1 MVYDQFCGMSEILED
16 MAQELELYEKYD
28 FALGEQLSTM
38 LRASGVLPIDV
49 SCRVDRYNRLSV
61 EIEAAKEEAA
71 ALFKRIFCGRLTG
84 YAEEKWMHPVSA
96 QRRTGAG
103 FSLVKSR
110 RSRRNWR

>member
-1 MVYDQFCGMSEILED
+1 MSEILED

-49 SCRVDRYNRLSV
+49 NCRVDRYNRLSV

-71 ALFKRIFCGRLTG
+71 ALFKKDLLRQIDRVYECSISTTTSL
-84 YAEEKWMHPVSA
+84 EVLL
-96 QRRTGAG
+96 RTAG
-103 FSLVKSR
+103 CSGV
-110 RSRRNWR
+110 